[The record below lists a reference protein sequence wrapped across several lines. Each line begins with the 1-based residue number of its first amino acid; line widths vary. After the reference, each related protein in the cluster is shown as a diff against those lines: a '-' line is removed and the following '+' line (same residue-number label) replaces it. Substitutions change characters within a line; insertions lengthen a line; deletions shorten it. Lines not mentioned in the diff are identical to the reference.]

1 MEIIFYKSKE
11 HPNYYL
17 LYKGANNCNPD
28 RMFQKLTSTGDFPNS
43 GYAIIEITEVNF
55 VLKTEATEKFF
66 EYLVEKVA
74 SNHIPHPLY
83 NGQAFRAWYEF
94 KNFEPE
100 NWLNQFN
107 IYDNRKREEF
117 LKATNAGTQ
126 TYLF

>member
-17 LYKGANNCNPD
+17 LYKGANGVKAD
-28 RMFQKLTSTGDFPNS
+28 KMLQKLTNTGEFENS
-43 GYAIIEITEVNF
+43 GYEKVEIEMGF
-55 VLKTEATEKFF
+55 VLKTDANEKFF
-66 EYLVEKVA
+66 DYLIEKVA
-74 SNHIPHPLY
+74 TNHIPHPLY

-100 NWLNQFN
+100 NWVNEFN
-107 IYDNRKREEF
+107 VYDNRRREEF

-126 TYLF
+126 TAMF